1 MSTLRH
7 IRECS
12 QHSNQIC
19 EQSKCPAISEWTN
32 KCRLSIQWEYR
43 KQQRNSVQA
52 YATTWMNLKSMPTER
67 SQIHKTSS
75 CKLHL
80 CVISRRGKLIDTDQ
94 CACLGDGGGSQT
106 ELQRGMRAPFTS

>member
-19 EQSKCPAISEWTN
+19 EQSKCPAIGEWTN
-32 KCRLSIQWEYR
+32 KYRLSIQWEYH

-52 YATTWMNLKSMPTER
+52 YASWMNLKIMPTER

-75 CKLHL
+75 CKPHL
-80 CVISRRGKLIDTDQ
+80 CVISRRGKRIHR
-94 CACLGDGGGSQT
+94 SV
-106 ELQRGMRAPFTS
+106 MRA